1 MCPATLPGGAVAGH
15 ITTALQVVHYI
26 AKLAVYLCT
35 HKCLFECLAKT
46 LQLLQTGV
54 CGYVALLMGHNPL
67 HPLHQLHRADTNAIT
82 TIPEKLMVVCIIC
95 LPFIKATVLKVV
107 FVVLYGWAVVTIPII
122 GYLGYLVYQ
131 GNHNGD
137 VDSGMMADYVRFADS
152 MIVLSGLVVVVVVWD
167 ISDTTVLSFLHY
179 GMLFTTLYIEQ
190 TMAVDTAM
198 KAVSTAWCMLL
209 IMCFKVLAVEHAWA
223 VVLVNSCV
231 LDAIL
236 QRLV

>member
-1 MCPATLPGGAVAGH
+1 MHYLPAIHRGYRA
-15 ITTALQVVHYI
+15 
-26 AKLAVYLCT
+26 
-35 HKCLFECLAKT
+35 
-46 LQLLQTGV
+46 TG
-54 CGYVALLMGHNPL
+54 L
-67 HPLHQLHRADTNAIT
+67 
-82 TIPEKLMVVCIIC
+82 
-95 LPFIKATVLKVV
+95 

-122 GYLGYLVYQ
+122 GYLGCLVYQ

-190 TMAVDTAM
+190 TMAFDTAM